1 MERKSVIAMK
11 NELDELNAK
20 INQLIKDIA
29 STKYSDD
36 EHMHWLKKTQLDYM
50 LGYRRFLKF
59 RMKWSKY

>member
-1 MERKSVIAMK
+1 MK
-11 NELDELNAK
+11 NELDELNTK

-59 RMKWSKY
+59 RMKWGK